1 MYSIFE
7 DSRNI
12 DMFNLPKLVRKSKS
26 ILKLSEKSWPPAI
39 AGTKFCRIL
48 CCNGRSK
55 LLAFVMVQIKCVNSS
70 VKPPKNAACANSGSV
85 SAIFDKTCSYLF
97 KLATKSF
104 RYLSLRR
111 WLSITAPRRRMP
123 SNVKLTL
130 VFAPTTVVVSK
141 YLFPYIVSK

>member
-12 DMFNLPKLVRKSKS
+12 DMFNPPKLVRKSKS

-70 VKPPKNAACANSGSV
+70 VKPPKNAACA
-85 SAIFDKTCSYLF
+85 IFDKSCSYLF